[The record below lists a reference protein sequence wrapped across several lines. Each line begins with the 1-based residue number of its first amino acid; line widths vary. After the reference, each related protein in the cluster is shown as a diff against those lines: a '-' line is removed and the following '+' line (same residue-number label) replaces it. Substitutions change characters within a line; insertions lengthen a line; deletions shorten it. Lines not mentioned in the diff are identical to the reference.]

1 MGLSLQRLA
10 QLCAMSESTETRVI
24 SNVNCRLLNYFKPS
38 YDSKSSMILKEMG
51 RVFTNWFC
59 PPPAYEEEL
68 SDTRAEVQHALSSPD
83 AGGRSR
89 LLVSNR
95 RLLQHS
101 GTSRSGHCWAPE
113 EFGTGHAPPAGSSQH
128 PAALSSSELPC
139 SRRSRAPGPELQD
152 GIAQSNE
159 TRSVPCHRQKGDG
172 VAAVTEED
180 RQYLKNQQLQ
190 SSLSCCTKGCSLC
203 HDDDL
208 MVRKRRGSKRCPV
221 AYLRLWCLLLRYLVP
236 LFKNVLHD
244 TVLISSFAGSEWAPA
259 LQVSGCCHRNA
270 DSWSSSTSHCVLFL
284 LCHLLWLPSSM
295 PTCDRRVVFFSTLL
309 SFLDN

>member
-159 TRSVPCHRQKGDG
+159 TRSVPCHRKGDG

-190 SSLSCCTKGCSLC
+190 RALPRAAVPRVPRGAAQAAQPLPQAQLSERGAQHPPPPAQHRTPLLAASQCKW
-203 HDDDL
+203 HIQE
-208 MVRKRRGSKRCPV
+208 RRGTNRHKAKPV
-221 AYLRLWCLLLRYLVP
+221 LLY
-236 LFKNVLHD
+236 
-244 TVLISSFAGSEWAPA
+244 
-259 LQVSGCCHRNA
+259 
-270 DSWSSSTSHCVLFL
+270 
-284 LCHLLWLPSSM
+284 
-295 PTCDRRVVFFSTLL
+295 
-309 SFLDN
+309 

>member
-159 TRSVPCHRQKGDG
+159 TRSVPCHRKGDG

-190 SSLSCCTKGCSLC
+190 RSPRQHILHLC
-203 HDDDL
+203 VTAAAED
-208 MVRKRRGSKRCPV
+208 GIGIS
-221 AYLRLWCLLLRYLVP
+221 
-236 LFKNVLHD
+236 D
-244 TVLISSFAGSEWAPA
+244 TAAP
-259 LQVSGCCHRNA
+259 GE
-270 DSWSSSTSHCVLFL
+270 
-284 LCHLLWLPSSM
+284 LPSSRNG
-295 PTCDRRVVFFSTLL
+295 TGSCSEFFFLL
-309 SFLDN
+309 QSLILCKQQ

>member
-190 SSLSCCTKGCSLC
+190 RYCTRCIGREPTWDRRTDGACAVCTQRGKGWGTAGTQHTQTCLSQ
-203 HDDDL
+203 
-208 MVRKRRGSKRCPV
+208 
-221 AYLRLWCLLLRYLVP
+221 LLRI
-236 LFKNVLHD
+236 F
-244 TVLISSFAGSEWAPA
+244 
-259 LQVSGCCHRNA
+259 
-270 DSWSSSTSHCVLFL
+270 
-284 LCHLLWLPSSM
+284 HLLARCALSS
-295 PTCDRRVVFFSTLL
+295 PF
-309 SFLDN
+309 

>member
-190 SSLSCCTKGCSLC
+190 RTAEGRAPS
-203 HDDDL
+203 
-208 MVRKRRGSKRCPV
+208 RRCD
-221 AYLRLWCLLLRYLVP
+221 
-236 LFKNVLHD
+236 H
-244 TVLISSFAGSEWAPA
+244 PA
-259 LQVSGCCHRNA
+259 LAGAARAGRSGLVVVQAWALEFIATC
-270 DSWSSSTSHCVLFL
+270 
-284 LCHLLWLPSSM
+284 LC
-295 PTCDRRVVFFSTLL
+295 RVWRQNGPCQAAVFKSRK
-309 SFLDN
+309 

>member
-190 SSLSCCTKGCSLC
+190 SHRSSGQTKGCCSFLRKPRLMKLC
-203 HDDDL
+203 IHL
-208 MVRKRRGSKRCPV
+208 HWACVTEAQTRALPRAAVPRVPRGAAQAAQPLPQAQLSERGAQHPPPP
-221 AYLRLWCLLLRYLVP
+221 AQHRTPLLAASQLPLLLYQGLFSVP
-236 LFKNVLHD
+236 
-244 TVLISSFAGSEWAPA
+244 
-259 LQVSGCCHRNA
+259 
-270 DSWSSSTSHCVLFL
+270 
-284 LCHLLWLPSSM
+284 
-295 PTCDRRVVFFSTLL
+295 
-309 SFLDN
+309 

>member
-159 TRSVPCHRQKGDG
+159 TRSVPCHRSPS
-172 VAAVTEED
+172 E
-180 RQYLKNQQLQ
+180 
-190 SSLSCCTKGCSLC
+190 GCSSTGTP
-203 HDDDL
+203 
-208 MVRKRRGSKRCPV
+208 GSS
-221 AYLRLWCLLLRYLVP
+221 A
-236 LFKNVLHD
+236 
-244 TVLISSFAGSEWAPA
+244 
-259 LQVSGCCHRNA
+259 
-270 DSWSSSTSHCVLFL
+270 SSSALASGAAEREG
-284 LCHLLWLPSSM
+284 SSASSSSCSAQD
-295 PTCDRRVVFFSTLL
+295 PTPGCIPV
-309 SFLDN
+309 

>member
-159 TRSVPCHRQKGDG
+159 TRSVPCHRKGDG

-190 SSLSCCTKGCSLC
+190 SVSGTYKRGEERTDTKPSQYYCTESTFPPTPHDGNYVYVIYCYFAQKNTIFLC
-203 HDDDL
+203 
-208 MVRKRRGSKRCPV
+208 RIAIKAEG
-221 AYLRLWCLLLRYLVP
+221 
-236 LFKNVLHD
+236 
-244 TVLISSFAGSEWAPA
+244 ISSLIQP
-259 LQVSGCCHRNA
+259 C
-270 DSWSSSTSHCVLFL
+270 SHDMYNL
-284 LCHLLWLPSSM
+284 
-295 PTCDRRVVFFSTLL
+295 
-309 SFLDN
+309 

>member
-159 TRSVPCHRQKGDG
+159 TRSVPCHRSPS
-172 VAAVTEED
+172 E
-180 RQYLKNQQLQ
+180 
-190 SSLSCCTKGCSLC
+190 GCSSTGTP
-203 HDDDL
+203 
-208 MVRKRRGSKRCPV
+208 GSS
-221 AYLRLWCLLLRYLVP
+221 A
-236 LFKNVLHD
+236 
-244 TVLISSFAGSEWAPA
+244 
-259 LQVSGCCHRNA
+259 
-270 DSWSSSTSHCVLFL
+270 SSSALASGAAEREGSSASSSSCSAQDPTPGCIPAPSPAVPRAVL
-284 LCHLLWLPSSM
+284 CAM
-295 PTCDRRVVFFSTLL
+295 MMT
-309 SFLDN
+309 

>member
-190 SSLSCCTKGCSLC
+190 RSPRQHILHLC
-203 HDDDL
+203 VTAAAED
-208 MVRKRRGSKRCPV
+208 GIGIS
-221 AYLRLWCLLLRYLVP
+221 
-236 LFKNVLHD
+236 D
-244 TVLISSFAGSEWAPA
+244 TAAP
-259 LQVSGCCHRNA
+259 GE
-270 DSWSSSTSHCVLFL
+270 
-284 LCHLLWLPSSM
+284 LPSSRNG
-295 PTCDRRVVFFSTLL
+295 TGSCSEFFFLL
-309 SFLDN
+309 QSLILCKQQ